1 MAPENYEVYLTEVK
15 AQNKIAHEIE
25 GIDGVRKVN
34 GSRSVA
40 KGLNSFNLL
49 VTYVSATIIILLL
62 LISVF
67 LISTAVASGIRVRRD
82 EISILQYIGATDA
95 FIKMPFWFEGI
106 LIGFCGAIVP
116 LVLLSVLYDK
126 MIAFVLEHFSAL
138 SEWLTFV
145 STGKVFRTL
154 IPMSLA
160 VGVGIGLVGSAL
172 SVRKHLRRSL

>member
-1 MAPENYEVYLTEVK
+1 
-15 AQNKIAHEIE
+15 
-25 GIDGVRKVN
+25 
-34 GSRSVA
+34 
-40 KGLNSFNLL
+40 L

-126 MIAFVLEHFSAL
+126 NDCICFGTFFSIIGMADLCQYRKSLSYTDTDVTCGWCWNWSGRKCIVSQKAFEKIFIGKNRKGTYEEKMDVIRPLTEVSITAATL
-138 SEWLTFV
+138 S
-145 STGKVFRTL
+145 
-154 IPMSLA
+154 
-160 VGVGIGLVGSAL
+160 
-172 SVRKHLRRSL
+172 